1 MGGRGRSGWVSG
13 LGLFLF
19 LFLAL
24 AVAATP
30 TLAQPAP
37 GTAPAPQGAP
47 TLEVT
52 LPAQPPTVGD
62 RVELV
67 LSLRVPAGEALAGEP
82 RFPVWQRGWG
92 EAEIVESSPPQEVG
106 AGLWRQRVLVRAF
119 RPGRVP
125 LPAVEVALP
134 YRDRTVQA
142 RTPGGLA
149 LEVRSV
155 LPPLKE
161 GQKPPAP
168 KPAAPPKRLPVGDL
182 FVWVAVGLASAC
194 FLLGLLL
201 FRPRKTVAGE
211 APAAAPLP
219 AFEELLGELNRLAG
233 DPAAPAIQ
241 THTRISQAL
250 RRYFGRSLSFPAM
263 ESTTTEIQRRLLGR
277 RIPSTLVRRT
287 VELLRAC
294 DLVKFA
300 RQEVAPERVQER
312 IETARDLAREYE
324 RQIHPPLPAPANP
337 ADTPAR
343 WEATG

>member
-1 MGGRGRSGWVSG
+1 MKA
-13 LGLFLF
+13 LLL
-19 LFLAL
+19 LLAF
-24 AVAATP
+24 AVA
-30 TLAQPAP
+30 PA
-37 GTAPAPQGAP
+37 GPAV
-47 TLEVT
+47 EVT

-67 LSLRVPAGEALAGEP
+67 LTVQAPEGNLAGEP
-82 RFPVWQRGWG
+82 RFPAWQQTWG
-92 EAEIVESSPPQEVG
+92 EAEIVSQGTPEKMGDV
-106 AGLWRQRVLVRAF
+106 WRQRIVVAAF

-125 LPAVEVALP
+125 LPPVEVALP
-134 YRDRTVQA
+134 YGDRTVQA
-142 RTPGGLA
+142 RTSPGLA

-155 LPPLKE
+155 LPPAKE
-161 GQKPPAP
+161 GEKPPAP
-168 KPAAPPKRLPVGDL
+168 KPAAPPLRLPVGDL
-182 FVWVAVGLASAC
+182 FVWVVAGLACAC
-194 FLLGLLL
+194 ALLGYLL
-201 FRPRKTVAGE
+201 FRRRKTVAGE
-211 APAAAPLP
+211 VPAAAALP
-219 AFEELLGELNRLAG
+219 AFEELLGELDRLGA
-233 DPAAPAIQ
+233 DPAVPAIQ

-300 RQEVAPERVQER
+300 RQDVEPERIQER
-312 IETARDLAREYE
+312 IATVRDLAREYE
-324 RQIHPPLPAPANP
+324 RQIHPPIPATP